1 MAARPSQPEPFV
13 RGAPYPAANGVPYPR
28 ANPADVARLPA
39 DVWHSGSVPAGVRL
53 ELVGDA
59 QAIDIAYR
67 TVTGSLG
74 YRGDGAG
81 IVFSVWRSGRK
92 VCEEEAVL
100 GDGLI
105 RLSLGSGSP
114 DKPAVIYLPEG
125 MQPLVLSLT
134 AVKGEIAPA
143 PALPRWLAY
152 GDAVTQGWIASGPA
166 QGWAAITARKSGLD
180 LINLGFAGSGQAEIV
195 SAEHLASLQA
205 DVISIAYGANCW
217 TRTPHSAPM
226 LFESVRGFL
235 ALVRSGHPTTPM
247 VVISPIRRTDAE
259 HTPNKL
265 GATLVDL
272 RDAVEAATRD
282 RIVSGDTMLSLVA
295 GEDIISPEH
304 LADGIHP
311 GDEGHKRIA
320 SATAK
325 ALSAAMQTA
334 REASTMPVLVDSS
347 VGLGLTLAVV
357 GRNGH
362 ADESDEPLVSLD
374 ESAPA
379 DGTLVSLDES
389 VAAIASAFESHSSS
403 AGVVEHGPSADESGA
418 PIASTFESH
427 ESVASFDEG
436 VASFDGSVVS
446 VDEIHAPTESLYES
460 DEPVVSLGESD
471 EPMTSVFESD
481 GTVVSVDE
489 TVATMASVFESDEPV
504 LSLDEPVLSLD
515 EIDEPMASADQ
526 TAEPVAPVWSDLDPI
541 DPDPTDHQNPIDQ
554 IDSIGTSEVA
564 ETVDD
569 PSPERP
575 DGRDEDSART
585 RTIADDDITSV
596 LAPDVAAA
604 WALY

>member
-1 MAARPSQPEPFV
+1 MTARPSQPEPFV

-166 QGWAAITARKSGLD
+166 EGWAAITARKSGLD

-282 RIVSGDTMLSLVA
+282 RIVSGDTMLSLVG
-295 GEDIISPEH
+295 GEDIVSPEH

-320 SATAK
+320 SAAGK

-334 REASTMPVLVDSS
+334 KDASTTPVLVDSA
-347 VGLGLTLAVV
+347 VGLSLSVI

-362 ADESDEPLVSLD
+362 VDEKDEPTVPLEESLPADEIM
-374 ESAPA
+374 
-379 DGTLVSLDES
+379 ES
-389 VAAIASAFESHSSS
+389 VDETVPNEASAFESHTS
-403 AGVVEHGPSADESGA
+403 AVSVDEAVVSIDESTVSMAPAFDSHEPVASMGEGVASLQESAVSVGEVVVSADESQ
-418 PIASTFESH
+418 
-427 ESVASFDEG
+427 
-436 VASFDGSVVS
+436 GSIV
-446 VDEIHAPTESLYES
+446 SLYET
-460 DEPVVSLGESD
+460 DEPVVSLD
-471 EPMTSVFESD
+471 ENYEPVTSVYESD

-489 TVATMASVFESDEPV
+489 TVATMASVFESDNSAV
-504 LSLDEPVLSLD
+504 SVDER
-515 EIDEPMASADQ
+515 DEPMSSFDQ
-526 TAEPVAPVWSDLDPI
+526 TIEPIASVWTDPVPIDPI
-541 DPDPTDHQNPIDQ
+541 DPD
-554 IDSIGTSEVA
+554 GRSEVA
-564 ETVDD
+564 DGDDD
-569 PSPERP
+569 PPRERSE
-575 DGRDEDSART
+575 GEDEDSAPSRKV
-585 RTIADDDITSV
+585 ADDDITSV

>member
-39 DVWHSGSVPAGVRL
+39 DVWHAGSVPAGVRL

-205 DVISIAYGANCW
+205 DVISVAYGANCW

-235 ALVRSGHPTTPM
+235 ALVRSGHPMTPM

-282 RIVSGDTMLSLVA
+282 RIVSGDTMLSLVG

-320 SATAK
+320 SAAAK

-334 REASTMPVLVDSS
+334 REASTTPVLVDSG
-347 VGLGLTLAVV
+347 VGRGLTLAVV
-357 GRNGH
+357 SRNGH
-362 ADESDEPLVSLD
+362 VDESDEPVVS
-374 ESAPA
+374 
-379 DGTLVSLDES
+379 VDES
-389 VAAIASAFESHSSS
+389 V
-403 AGVVEHGPSADESGA
+403 PADETA
-418 PIASTFESH
+418 PSVDEAAPSVDEAAPSVDESVPAMASTFESH
-427 ESVASFDEG
+427 QSVGSFEESDASLQETVRAVDE
-436 VASFDGSVVS
+436 SHEPMVS
-446 VDEIHAPTESLYES
+446 VYES
-460 DEPVVSLGESD
+460 DEPVVSVYESNG
-471 EPMTSVFESD
+471 PMTSVFED
-481 GTVVSVDE
+481 DDTVVSIDE
-489 TVATMASVFESDEPV
+489 TVATMASVFESDDSVASFEDSHDPV
-504 LSLDEPVLSLD
+504 
-515 EIDEPMASADQ
+515 ASVDQ
-526 TAEPVAPVWSDLDPI
+526 TLEPVASVWADPE
-541 DPDPTDHQNPIDQ
+541 PIEP
-554 IDSIGTSEVA
+554 IEPIEAIEPNGSSEVA
-564 ETVDD
+564 EADDD
-569 PSPERP
+569 PS
-575 DGRDEDSART
+575 SARKV
-585 RTIADDDITSV
+585 ADDDITSV

>member
-39 DVWHSGSVPAGVRL
+39 DVWHAGSVPAGVRL

-59 QAIDIAYR
+59 HAIDIAYR

-152 GDAVTQGWIASGPA
+152 GDAVTQGWIASGPS

-195 SAEHLASLQA
+195 SAEHLAALQA

-247 VVISPIRRTDAE
+247 IVISPIRRTDAE
-259 HTPNKL
+259 QTPNKL

-282 RIVSGDTMLSLVA
+282 RIVSGDTMLSLVG

-320 SATAK
+320 SAATK
-325 ALSAAMQTA
+325 AIGAALQTA
-334 REASTMPVLVDSS
+334 REASTTPVLVDNA
-347 VGLGLTLAVV
+347 VGLGLSLAVV
-357 GRNGH
+357 DRNGH
-362 ADESDEPLVSLD
+362 VNESGETVDVPTVSDEP
-374 ESAPA
+374 
-379 DGTLVSLDES
+379 TVSLDES
-389 VAAIASAFESHSSS
+389 VASADETV
-403 AGVVEHGPSADESGA
+403 ASADESVVLA
-418 PIASTFESH
+418 D
-427 ESVASFDEG
+427 ESVAQMASAFDGDGTE
-436 VASFDGSVVS
+436 ASFDGSIASIGGPVEPTVSADETLEPVVS
-446 VDEIHAPTESLYES
+446 VDEPK
-460 DEPVVSLGESD
+460 EPVVSAFENDWSAASFDES
-471 EPMTSVFESD
+471 
-481 GTVVSVDE
+481 VVSIEE
-489 TVATMASVFESDEPV
+489 TVAAAASVFESDEPV
-504 LSLDEPVLSLD
+504 VSVAESDEPTPFADNALES
-515 EIDEPMASADQ
+515 IASAW
-526 TAEPVAPVWSDLDPI
+526 TDPERLESM
-541 DPDPTDHQNPIDQ
+541 DS
-554 IDSIGTSEVA
+554 IDSAGGSEVA
-564 ETVDD
+564 DPVDD
-569 PSPERP
+569 RH
-575 DGRDEDSART
+575 DDSTSTSRV
-585 RTIADDDITSV
+585 ADDDITSV

>member
-39 DVWHSGSVPAGVRL
+39 DVWHAGSVPAGVRL

-205 DVISIAYGANCW
+205 DVISVAYGANCW

-282 RIVSGDTMLSLVA
+282 RIVSGDTMLSLVG

-320 SATAK
+320 SAAAK
-325 ALSAAMQTA
+325 ALGAAMQTA
-334 REASTMPVLVDSS
+334 KEAPTTPVLVDSG

-357 GRNGH
+357 SRNGH
-362 ADESDEPLVSLD
+362 VDESDEPTVSVD
-374 ESAPA
+374 GSPA
-379 DGTLVSLDES
+379 DETVPPVDETAVSVDES
-389 VAAIASAFESHSSS
+389 VPAMASEFESR
-403 AGVVEHGPSADESGA
+403 
-418 PIASTFESH
+418 
-427 ESVASFDEG
+427 ESVGLFEESDASLQET
-436 VASFDGSVVS
+436 VVS
-446 VDEIHAPTESLYES
+446 VDESDES
-460 DEPVVSLGESD
+460 DESD
-471 EPMTSVFESD
+471 EPMVSVYESNGPMTSVLEGGDAVLSI
-481 GTVVSVDE
+481 DE
-489 TVATMASVFESDEPV
+489 TVATMASVFESDDSMASFEE
-504 LSLDEPVLSLD
+504 S
-515 EIDEPMASADQ
+515 DEPMASVDQNLEPIASVWADP
-526 TAEPVAPVWSDLDPI
+526 EPIEPNEP
-541 DPDPTDHQNPIDQ
+541 N
-554 IDSIGTSEVA
+554 GRSEVA
-564 ETVDD
+564 EAEDD
-569 PSPERP
+569 PS
-575 DGRDEDSART
+575 SARKV
-585 RTIADDDITSV
+585 ADDDITSV

>member
-1 MAARPSQPEPFV
+1 
-13 RGAPYPAANGVPYPR
+13 
-28 ANPADVARLPA
+28 VARLPA

-166 QGWAAITARKSGLD
+166 QGWAAITARKAGLD

-195 SAEHLASLQA
+195 SAENLASLQA

-235 ALVRSGHPTTPM
+235 ALVRSGHPATPM

-282 RIVSGDTMLSLVA
+282 RIVSGDTMLSLVG

-320 SATAK
+320 SAAGK

-334 REASTMPVLVDSS
+334 REASTTPVLVDSA
-347 VGLGLTLAVV
+347 VGLGLSLSVV

-362 ADESDEPLVSLD
+362 GDETDEPMVPADESVTADEIVVSV
-374 ESAPA
+374 EETVPA
-379 DGTLVSLDES
+379 M
-389 VAAIASAFESHSSS
+389 ASAFESHTS
-403 AGVVEHGPSADESGA
+403 AVSIDEA
-418 PIASTFESH
+418 
-427 ESVASFDEG
+427 
-436 VASFDGSVVS
+436 VVS
-446 VDEIHAPTESLYES
+446 VDESAVPFDEVVVSADENHESMAPPCETG
-460 DEPVVSLGESD
+460 EPVVSLAENY

-481 GTVVSVDE
+481 GTAVSVDE
-489 TVATMASVFESDEPV
+489 TVPTMTSVFESGNSVVSVDESDWPMVFDETLEPITSVFTDPV
-504 LSLDEPVLSLD
+504 
-515 EIDEPMASADQ
+515 Q
-526 TAEPVAPVWSDLDPI
+526 TDPI
-541 DPDPTDHQNPIDQ
+541 DPTDPTDPDPAGLIDP
-554 IDSIGTSEVA
+554 DGRSEDA
-564 ETVDD
+564 EADD
-569 PSPERP
+569 PSRERS
-575 DGRDEDSART
+575 DDQDEDSTPARKV
-585 RTIADDDITSV
+585 ADDDITSV